1 MDVVLLQAEMNK
13 VKEEAI
19 TKIERDSGTHN
30 GVITCRHQTLI
41 LEKKEMCLSLLLLMA
56 TYGFSGVT
64 AKMQLKT
71 GEIHNGVF

>member
-30 GVITCRHQTLI
+30 GVITCRHQTFDFGEKGNV
-41 LEKKEMCLSLLLLMA
+41 LESA
-56 TYGFSGVT
+56 
-64 AKMQLKT
+64 AA
-71 GEIHNGVF
+71 NGNIWFFGSHSKNAIKDRGNS